1 MFVCLPLV
9 SCVLN
14 VARFS
19 GLSILD
25 CPSVLSSIVY
35 LKLKYIK
42 IIIPILGWFHLSLIQ
57 VKVASYCTIWK
68 MQYQSAAMNDL
79 NIG

>member
-1 MFVCLPLV
+1 V

-35 LKLKYIK
+35 LKFKYIK
-42 IIIPILGWFHLSLIQ
+42 IVIPIFGWFHLSLIQ